1 MLPNLRLKLISA
13 SLLLVLFVLPY
24 QPLMAQEEFVP
35 PPAKHITTIPFKM
48 LTGGIIILRAALDD
62 FKDSLNFVLDTGSG
76 GISLDS
82 VTCEYLGLPKK
93 MSDKTVRGIAG
104 IKMVEFTYNHS
115 LHMQGITVNNLDFHI
130 NDYEILTS
138 AYGMRI
144 DGIMGYSFL
153 RRYVVFLDYDKM
165 EMEVFTPGTIKYPR
179 GGTLLKPQFTTL
191 PMQTV
196 SVRDNSLLTGKFYF
210 DTGAGLCMLLNE
222 DLVQDSAL
230 LRSKRKLY
238 PTEAE
243 GLGGKKSMNLSV
255 VKEVRVGPYRF
266 RNVPVYI
273 FDDTY
278 NVTSYPV
285 LGGLI
290 GNDILRRFNVIL
302 NYPEQQIYI
311 KPNKHYLDSFDYS
324 YTGLGMYIID
334 GAIVVTDIM
343 ENSPAQDAGLQ
354 PGDIVIGVENDLS
367 GNIQSYKNILQSAH
381 SRIKILINRNSE
393 LIVLTLKVK
402 SIL

>member
-1 MLPNLRLKLISA
+1 M
-13 SLLLVLFVLPY
+13 
-24 QPLMAQEEFVP
+24 P

>member
-1 MLPNLRLKLISA
+1 MQPNLRLKLISA

-24 QPLMAQEEFVP
+24 QPLMAQEEFVQ